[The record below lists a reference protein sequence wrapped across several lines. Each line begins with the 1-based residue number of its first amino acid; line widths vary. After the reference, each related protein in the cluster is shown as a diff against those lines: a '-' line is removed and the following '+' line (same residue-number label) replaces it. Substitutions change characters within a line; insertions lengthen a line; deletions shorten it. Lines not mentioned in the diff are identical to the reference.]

1 MRSTS
6 SMSRTLRTTSSLAP
20 ASRTGPTP
28 SVLVGLTVLLLFLGA
43 PMLLD
48 RLGISQHYLP
58 LFYVDL
64 IGVSVQV
71 VFMALLN
78 VFFYLDKR
86 RIALELCLLF
96 VLLNTVLTLVTLY
109 LGPTFF
115 GYGFTVSLIVC
126 VLAGLVRL
134 NGALQKLEYS
144 TFMLEH

>member
-1 MRSTS
+1 
-6 SMSRTLRTTSSLAP
+6 
-20 ASRTGPTP
+20 
-28 SVLVGLTVLLLFLGA
+28 
-43 PMLLD
+43 
-48 RLGISQHYLP
+48 
-58 LFYVDL
+58 
-64 IGVSVQV
+64 
-71 VFMALLN
+71 MALLN

>member
-1 MRSTS
+1 MLVTLETS
-6 SMSRTLRTTSSLAP
+6 HLLTSASKVVSASALR
-20 ASRTGPTP
+20 
-28 SVLVGLTVLLLFLGA
+28 
-43 PMLLD
+43 
-48 RLGISQHYLP
+48 
-58 LFYVDL
+58 
-64 IGVSVQV
+64 
-71 VFMALLN
+71 ALLN